1 MLYKNVKLQNAIV
14 FNINQDSIRE
24 MFATTNNKD
33 LGVKIT
39 NVHLESPQFPWDS
52 PLYRGERFNPFVV
65 PPPSL
70 SDSNPF
76 SRYNMQPIYRIAY
89 DFFDEFGLHKDEI
102 IVTDGDFV
110 LFTGNKLVR
119 LNKSQCNICDTN
131 SLVDVVFDI
140 E

>member
-1 MLYKNVKLQNAIV
+1 MLYNNVKLQNAIV
-14 FNINQDSIRE
+14 FNVNQDSIRE
-24 MFATTNNKD
+24 MFAAINDKD

-39 NVHLESPQFPWDS
+39 NVHLETPRFPWDS
-52 PLYRGERFNPFVV
+52 PLYRENPFVV

-70 SDSNPF
+70 SYSDPF
-76 SRYNMQPIYRIAY
+76 NRYNMQPIYRIAY
-89 DFFDEFGLHKDEI
+89 DFYDEFGLHKDEI

-119 LNKSQCNICDTN
+119 LNKSQCNIGNTKG
-131 SLVDVVFDI
+131 LVDVVFDI